1 MATRF
6 HDHRLAGYVVGEFGK
21 RITLNLEYHPPGVP
35 RQVSAIEFSEV
46 AAYQFIHT
54 GSAILADIREVPLAD
69 LLRDI
74 GGSLAECWREH
85 GGYVHWNDDRE
96 AYRASLEGKGYRAW
110 NLTSAVGFAGFI
122 IAKRVA
128 LGAPDP
134 SPPAPPAPEPPASM
148 RPFSSTTTLT
158 LIRTRGRMSAV
169 CAPSAR
175 MISIARQEPDS
186 EAITCLTRL
195 SLDRA

>member
-74 GGSLAECWREH
+74 GGSLAECWREL

-134 SPPAPPAPEPPASM
+134 SPPAPPAPETPPAGTQP
-148 RPFSSTTTLT
+148 R
-158 LIRTRGRMSAV
+158 
-169 CAPSAR
+169 
-175 MISIARQEPDS
+175 
-186 EAITCLTRL
+186 
-195 SLDRA
+195 

>member
-1 MATRF
+1 
-6 HDHRLAGYVVGEFGK
+6 
-21 RITLNLEYHPPGVP
+21 
-35 RQVSAIEFSEV
+35 
-46 AAYQFIHT
+46 
-54 GSAILADIREVPLAD
+54 
-69 LLRDI
+69 LRDI

-134 SPPAPPAPEPPASM
+134 SPPAPPAPETPPAGTQP
-148 RPFSSTTTLT
+148 R
-158 LIRTRGRMSAV
+158 
-169 CAPSAR
+169 
-175 MISIARQEPDS
+175 
-186 EAITCLTRL
+186 
-195 SLDRA
+195 